1 MLSDSHAS
9 HDVLGIGFG
18 PSNLALA
25 IALSE
30 HPHRLSA
37 QFVDAQSRF
46 GWHRGMLIPG
56 ARMQV
61 SFLKDLVTLRNPKSH
76 YTFVNYLTERGRLPD
91 FINQQSFFPTRQEF
105 HDYLDWAQEALEPD
119 VSYSSRMT
127 GIEATSDGFEVRLQD
142 TMGSRPDRLMRA
154 RALVLGCGTFPAM
167 PSGINPTARQWHS
180 SQLLHRLE
188 ALDVPPARVAVVGA
202 GQSAAEA
209 VAYLHSQ
216 YPGAQVHAI
225 FARYGYS
232 PADDS
237 PYANRIFDPA
247 AVDDFYGAPAEV
259 RRQLVDYHRDTNYAA
274 VDSPLIADLYDREYR
289 ERVSGER
296 RLWMHNASRI
306 AAVDE
311 TPDRVRL
318 AITHLP
324 TSSTELLDCDAVV
337 YATGYRPLDVRAF
350 LGALAS
356 CYEFDEEGRPVV
368 ERDYRLRPRADA
380 PGEIYL
386 NGSVEHSHGLS
397 SSLLSNVAVRAGEIV
412 DSLVAEAETRE
423 AVASFKTG

>member
-1 MLSDSHAS
+1 MLSDSHSS

-30 HPHRLSA
+30 HPHRASA
-37 QFVDAQSRF
+37 KFVDAQSQF

-61 SFLKDLVTLRNPKSH
+61 AFLKDLVTLRNPKSH

-91 FINQQSFFPTRQEF
+91 FINQQSFFPTREEF
-105 HDYLDWAQEALEPD
+105 HDYLDWAQQALGAD
-119 VSYSSRMT
+119 VVYSSRMV
-127 GIEATSDGFEVRLQD
+127 GVRAAADGFEVRLQD
-142 TMGSRPDRLMRA
+142 TSGLSPDRLTHA

-167 PSGINPTARQWHS
+167 PAGINPTARQWHS
-180 SQLLHRLE
+180 SELLHRLGTWDG
-188 ALDVPPARVAVVGA
+188 APARVAVVGA

-209 VAYLHSQ
+209 VAYLHSR
-216 YPGAQVHAI
+216 YPDAQVHAI

-247 AVDDFYGAPAEV
+247 AVDDFYGAPPEI

-289 ERVSGER
+289 ERVSGQR
-296 RLWMHNASRI
+296 RLWMHNASKI
-306 AAVDE
+306 VAVDE
-311 TPDRVRL
+311 APERVRL
-318 AITHLP
+318 AVTHQP
-324 TSSTELLDCDAVV
+324 SSSTELLDCDLVV

-350 LGALAS
+350 LGPLAS
-356 CYEFDEEGRPVV
+356 CYEFDADGRPVV
-368 ERDYRLRPRADA
+368 ERDYRLRTRAGA
-380 PGEIYL
+380 PGDVYL

-412 DSLVAEAETRE
+412 DSLVAEAETRD

>member
-1 MLSDSHAS
+1 MLG
-9 HDVLGIGFG
+9 VGFG
-18 PSNLALA
+18 PSNLALG
-25 IALSE
+25 IALAE

-37 QFVDAQSRF
+37 RFVDAQPEF

-91 FINQQSFFPTRQEF
+91 FINSQTFFPTREEF
-105 HDYLDWAQEALEPD
+105 HDYLDWAQQALGAD
-119 VSYSSRMT
+119 VSYSSRMV
-127 GIEATSDGFEVRLQD
+127 GIEAAPDGFEVRLHG
-142 TMGSRPDRLMRA
+142 TSGSSPDRVMHT
-154 RALVLGCGTFPAM
+154 RALVLGCGTFAAM

-180 SQLLHRLE
+180 SELLNRLD
-188 ALDVPPARVAVVGA
+188 ALDAPPARVAVVGA

-209 VAYLHSQ
+209 VAYLHSR
-216 YPGAQVHAI
+216 YPDAQVHAI

-237 PYANRIFDPA
+237 PYANRVFDPA
-247 AVDDFYGAPAEV
+247 AVEDFYAAPVEV
-259 RRQLVDYHRDTNYAA
+259 RQQLIAYHRDTNYAA

-289 ERVSGER
+289 ERVSGQR
-296 RLWMHNASRI
+296 RLWMHNASKI

-311 TPDRVRL
+311 ASERVRL
-318 AITHLP
+318 AVTHLP
-324 TSSTELLDCDAVV
+324 TSTTELLDCDLVV

-356 CYEFDEEGRPVV
+356 HYEFDENGLPVV
-368 ERDYRLRPRADA
+368 ERDYRLRPQADA
-380 PGEIYL
+380 PGDIYL

-397 SSLLSNVAVRAGEIV
+397 SSLLSNVAVRSGEIV
-412 DSLVAEAETRE
+412 DSLVAETETRA
-423 AVASFKTG
+423 AVASFRTG

>member
-1 MLSDSHAS
+1 M
-9 HDVLGIGFG
+9 LGIGFG

-105 HDYLDWAQEALEPD
+105 HDYLDWAQEAREPD

-142 TMGSRPDRLMRA
+142 TTGSRPDRLMRA

-324 TSSTELLDCDAVV
+324 TSSTELL
-337 YATGYRPLDVRAF
+337 
-350 LGALAS
+350 
-356 CYEFDEEGRPVV
+356 
-368 ERDYRLRPRADA
+368 
-380 PGEIYL
+380 
-386 NGSVEHSHGLS
+386 
-397 SSLLSNVAVRAGEIV
+397 
-412 DSLVAEAETRE
+412 
-423 AVASFKTG
+423 

>member
-1 MLSDSHAS
+1 MRSSS
-9 HDVLGIGFG
+9 DVLGVGFG

-25 IALSE
+25 IAFAE
-30 HPHRLSA
+30 HPHGLTAR
-37 QFVDAQSRF
+37 FVDAQDKF

-56 ARMQV
+56 TRMQV
-61 SFLKDLVTLRNPKSH
+61 AFLKDLVTLRNPKSH
-76 YTFVNYLTERGRLPD
+76 YTFVNYLTERGRLSD
-91 FINQQSFFPTRQEF
+91 FINQQTFFPTREEF
-105 HDYLDWAQEALEPD
+105 HDYLDWAQRALAAD
-119 VSYSSRMT
+119 VSYSSRMV
-127 GIEATSDGFEVRLQD
+127 GIQAAPDGFEVRLND
-142 TMGSRPDRLMRA
+142 MSGSPDRLMHA

-167 PSGINPTARQWHS
+167 PSGISPTARQWHS
-180 SQLLHRLE
+180 SELLHRTE
-188 ALDVPPARVAVVGA
+188 ALDGPPARVAVVGA

-209 VAYLHSQ
+209 VAYLHSR
-216 YPGAQVHAI
+216 YPDAQVHAI

-247 AVDDFYGAPAEV
+247 AVDDFYGAPAEI
-259 RRQLVDYHRDTNYAA
+259 RQQLVDYHRDTNYAA

-289 ERVSGER
+289 ERVSGQR
-296 RLWMHNASRI
+296 RLWMHNASKI

-311 TPDRVRL
+311 APERVRL
-318 AITHLP
+318 ALTHLP
-324 TSSTELLDCDAVV
+324 TSSTEMLDCDLVV

-350 LGALAS
+350 LGTLAS
-356 CYEFDEEGRPVV
+356 HYEFDESGRPVV

-380 PGEIYL
+380 PGDIYL

-412 DSLVAEAETRE
+412 DSLVAEAETRD
-423 AVASFKTG
+423 AVASFRTG

>member
-1 MLSDSHAS
+1 MPSDSHACC
-9 HDVLGIGFG
+9 DVLGVGFG

-25 IALSE
+25 IALAE
-30 HPHRLSA
+30 HPHRASA
-37 QFVDAQSRF
+37 KFVDTQAQF

-61 SFLKDLVTLRNPKSH
+61 AFLKDLVTLRNPKSD

-91 FINQQSFFPTRQEF
+91 FINQQSFFPTREEF
-105 HDYLDWAQEALEPD
+105 HDYLDWAQQALGAD
-119 VSYSSRMT
+119 VSYSSRLI
-127 GIEATSDGFEVRLQD
+127 GIQAASDGFQVRLQD
-142 TMGSRPDRLMRA
+142 TTERSPDRLMHT

-180 SQLLHRLE
+180 SQLLTRLD
-188 ALDVPPARVAVVGA
+188 ALEGSPARVAVVGA

-209 VAYLHSQ
+209 VAYLHNR
-216 YPGAQVHAI
+216 YPDAQVHAI

-247 AVDDFYGAPAEV
+247 AVDDFYRAPSEV

-289 ERVSGER
+289 ERVSGQR
-296 RLWMHNASRI
+296 RLWMHNASKI

-311 TPDRVRL
+311 APERVRL
-318 AITHLP
+318 AVTHLP
-324 TSSTELLDCDAVV
+324 TSSTELLDCDLVV

-356 CYEFDEEGRPVV
+356 CYEFDADGLPVV
-368 ERDYRLRPRADA
+368 ERDYRLRARADA
-380 PGEIYL
+380 PGDIYL

-412 DSLVAEAETRE
+412 DSLAAEAETRDS
-423 AVASFKTG
+423 VASFKTG